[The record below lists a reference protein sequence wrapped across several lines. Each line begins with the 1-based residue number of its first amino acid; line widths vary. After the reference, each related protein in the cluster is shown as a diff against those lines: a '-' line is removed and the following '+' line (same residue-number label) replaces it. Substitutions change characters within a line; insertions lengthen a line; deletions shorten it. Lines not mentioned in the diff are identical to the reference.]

1 MSTTTTDPQS
11 THVKG
16 ENLRLWTVGETASF
30 LGVPE
35 KTLYQWRHKQTG
47 PPSHRV
53 GRHIRY
59 FPEAVQAWVRDQY

>member
-1 MSTTTTDPQS
+1 MSATTAEPTQTTGGHS
-11 THVKG
+11 
-16 ENLRLWTVGETASF
+16 RLWTVGDVADF

-35 KTLYQWRHKQTG
+35 KTLYQWRHKKTG